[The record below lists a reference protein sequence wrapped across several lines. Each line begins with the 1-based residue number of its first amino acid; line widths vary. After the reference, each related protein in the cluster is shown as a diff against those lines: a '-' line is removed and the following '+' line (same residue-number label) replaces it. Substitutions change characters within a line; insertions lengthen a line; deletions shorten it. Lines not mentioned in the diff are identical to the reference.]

1 MVVGVCCLRLALHGV
16 FSLKEKRSIV
26 KKIIER
32 TRNKFPVSIAE
43 VGDNDMWQS
52 AKIGFSVVANDRSY
66 VNSCMDRVID
76 YIEGLYLADILDQQM
91 EIMSFNQ

>member
-16 FSLKEKRSIV
+16 FSLKEKRSIL
-26 KKIIER
+26 KKIIVR

-43 VGDNDMWQS
+43 VGDNDVLRS
-52 AKIGFSVVANDRSY
+52 AKIGFSLVGNDRSY
-66 VNSCMDRVID
+66 VNSLMDKVID
-76 YIEGLYLADILDQQM
+76 YIESLYLADIIDQQM

>member
-16 FSLKEKRSIV
+16 FSLKEKRSIL

-43 VGDNDMWQS
+43 VGDNDVLRS
-52 AKIGFSVVANDRSY
+52 AKIGFSLVGNDRSY
-66 VNSCMDRVID
+66 VNSLMDKVID
-76 YIEGLYLADILDQQM
+76 YIESLYLADIIDQQM

>member
-1 MVVGVCCLRLALHGV
+1 MVVGVCSLRLSLHEV
-16 FSLKEKRSIV
+16 FSLKQKRSIL

-43 VGDNDMWQS
+43 VGDNDVWQS
-52 AKIGFSVVANDRSY
+52 AKIGFSIVGNDRVY
-66 VNSCMDRVID
+66 VNSLLDKVVD
-76 YIEGLYLADILDQQM
+76 HIESLYLAEIIDQQM

>member
-1 MVVGVCCLRLALHGV
+1 MVVGVCCLRLALHEV

-32 TRNKFPVSIAE
+32 VRSRFPVSIAE
-43 VGDNDMWQS
+43 VGDNDVWQR
-52 AKIGFSVVANDRSY
+52 AMIGFSIVANDRAY
-66 VNSCMDRVID
+66 VNSCMDKVLD
-76 YIEGLYLADILDQQM
+76 YIESLYLADICDQQM

>member
-1 MVVGVCCLRLALHGV
+1 MVVGVCCLRLALHEV

-32 TRNKFPVSIAE
+32 VRNKFPVSIAE
-43 VGDNDMWQS
+43 VGDNDVWRS
-52 AKIGFSVVANDRSY
+52 ARVGFSLVGNDRAY
-66 VNSCMDRVID
+66 VNSCMDKVID
-76 YIEGLYLADILDQQM
+76 YIESLYLADIIDQQM